1 MKTRTDYVPQDTDTI
16 DSASISAEIARWA
29 SLVSSAPASSIAPA
43 QVFSASSTGAVWK
56 VNIPQQSEYVDTGV
70 NVRHWRCVGTGSSG
84 EFNPQGRW
92 ITLHEEDLGPLPGGV
107 ITGSWCGLTYSA
119 QFSAQSDAN
128 QFPSNPHHLC
138 IRVTCGGQNMVYMVN
153 DFGIRTT
160 RFPFSFVIPAGE
172 TTLLVEWTTD
182 PIGNDDPYTW
192 VSGGTN
198 YSLPEAHI
206 GPSKLLVELI
216 CR

>member
-1 MKTRTDYVPQDTDTI
+1 
-16 DSASISAEIARWA
+16 
-29 SLVSSAPASSIAPA
+29 
-43 QVFSASSTGAVWK
+43 
-56 VNIPQQSEYVDTGV
+56 
-70 NVRHWRCVGTGSSG
+70 
-84 EFNPQGRW
+84 
-92 ITLHEEDLGPLPGGV
+92 
-107 ITGSWCGLTYSA
+107 
-119 QFSAQSDAN
+119 
-128 QFPSNPHHLC
+128 
-138 IRVTCGGQNMVYMVN
+138 MVYMVN